1 MADLSIASLERLLA
15 EARTEIGAAAGKA
28 TVEALRV
35 KYLGKKGSLSGLLA
49 GLRDVGPDERRAL
62 GARANQVKE
71 ELEASLSAALAG
83 AERAALEAELARD
96 RLDVSLPGRRP
107 APLGH
112 RHPVTQTL
120 DDLVE
125 IFARLGFGVVHGPE
139 VELDYYNF
147 EALNQPP
154 GHPARDMQ
162 DTFYVDAAP
171 LGGRAPASPL
181 LLRSHTSPVQ
191 IRAMLR
197 EKPPLRII
205 SPGRVYRRD
214 DDPTHSPMFHQIEA
228 LYVDRGVSM
237 GDLKWTIEQLVQ
249 ALFGSDF
256 KIRLRPS
263 FFPFVQ
269 PGAEVD
275 MTCTLCGGKG
285 CRTCKGTGFIEVLGA
300 GLVHPQVLR
309 NVGYDPEEVSGFAF
323 GLGVDRFAM
332 LRYGLDDLR
341 LFFENDLRFLERF

>member
-1 MADLSIASLERLLA
+1 MIEALDQLLS
-15 EARTEIGAAAGKA
+15 EARVELVGARTPAAL
-28 TVEALRV
+28 EALRV
-35 KYLGKKGSLSGLLA
+35 KYLGKKGTLAGLLA
-49 GLRDVGPDERRAL
+49 GLRDVAPDERRVL
-62 GARANQVKE
+62 GARANQVKA
-71 ELEASLSAALAG
+71 ELELLISSALESV
-83 AERAALEAELARD
+83 ERSALEAELQRE
-96 RLDVSLPGRRP
+96 RFDVTLPGRRVAP
-107 APLGH
+107 AGH

-125 IFARLGFGVVHGPE
+125 IFARLGFAVIHGPE
-139 VELDYYNF
+139 IELDYYNF

-162 DTFYVDAAP
+162 DTFYVDAGP
-171 LGGRAPASPL
+171 LGERAPGSPI

-197 EKPPLRII
+197 QRPPVRVI

-228 LYVDRGVSM
+228 LYVDRQVSM

-249 ALFGSDF
+249 GLFGRDF
-256 KIRLRPS
+256 RIRLRPS

-323 GLGVDRFAM
+323 GLGVDRLAM

-341 LFFENDLRFLERF
+341 LFFENDVRFLEGF

>member
-1 MADLSIASLERLLA
+1 MMEALDRLLA
-15 EARTEIGAAAGKA
+15 EARAELGAAADRA
-28 TVEALRV
+28 AVEAVRV
-35 KYLGKKGSLSGLLA
+35 KVLGKKGSLSGLLA
-49 GLRDVGPDERRAL
+49 GLRDLAPEERKAF
-62 GARANQVKE
+62 GARANQAKAE
-71 ELEASLSAALAG
+71 IEGLIASRLTAV
-83 AERAALEAELARD
+83 ERSALEAELGRE
-96 RLDVSLPGRRP
+96 RLDVTLPGRRV
-107 APLGH
+107 APTGH
-112 RHPVTQTL
+112 RHPVVQTL
-120 DDLVE
+120 DDIVE
-125 IFARLGFGVVHGPE
+125 IFARMGFEVVRGPE
-139 VELDYYNF
+139 IELDYYNF

-162 DTFYVDAAP
+162 DTFYVDAEP
-171 LGGRAPASPL
+171 LGDRQPASPV

-191 IRAMLR
+191 IRTMLR
-197 EKPPLRII
+197 QPPPVRIV

-214 DDPTHSPMFHQIEA
+214 DDPTHSPTFHQIEA
-228 LYVDRGVSM
+228 LYVDKRVSM
-237 GDLKWTIEQLVQ
+237 GDLKWTIEQFVQ
-249 ALFGSDF
+249 AFFGKTF
-256 KIRLRPS
+256 RIRLRPS

-300 GLVHPQVLR
+300 GMVHPQVLR

-341 LFFENDLRFLERF
+341 QFFANDLRFLESF

>member
-1 MADLSIASLERLLA
+1 MLAALQALLG
-15 EARTEIGAAAGKA
+15 EARAAVAVA
-28 TVEALRV
+28 SNRADAELLRV
-35 KYLGKKGSLSGLLA
+35 RYLGKKGALAALLA
-49 GLRDVGPDERRAL
+49 GLRDVPPADRPAF
-62 GARANQVKE
+62 GARANEVKAE
-71 ELEASLSAALAG
+71 IEQSIGAALASFDQQ
-83 AERAALEAELARD
+83 ALETELRGEKF
-96 RLDVSLPGRRP
+96 DVTLPGRNV
-107 APLGH
+107 APLGR

-120 DDLVE
+120 EDSVE
-125 IFARLGFGVVHGPE
+125 IFARLGFSVVQGPD

-147 EALNQPP
+147 EALNQPAD
-154 GHPARDMQ
+154 HPARDMQ
-162 DTFYVDAAP
+162 DTFYVETRS
-171 LGGRAPASPL
+171 LGDRAPFGQV

-191 IRAMLR
+191 IRAMLKTR
-197 EKPPLRII
+197 PPLRVI

-228 LYVDRGVSM
+228 LYVDKGVSM
-237 GDLKWTIEQLVQ
+237 GDLKWTLDQFIQG
-249 ALFGSDF
+249 LFGKDF
-256 KIRLRPS
+256 KTRLRPS

-269 PGAEVD
+269 PGVEVD

-285 CRTCKGTGFIEVLGA
+285 CRTCKGTGFIEVLGG

-341 LFFENDLRFLERF
+341 EFFDNDLRFLERF

>member
-1 MADLSIASLERLLA
+1 MIEALDGLLTSARLEIAAAHAQADL
-15 EARTEIGAAAGKA
+15 
-28 TVEALRV
+28 EALRV
-35 KYLGKKGSLSGLLA
+35 KYLGKKGTLA
-49 GLRDVGPDERRAL
+49 GLLGSLRDLPADERRIL
-62 GARANQVKE
+62 GARANQVKLELE
-71 ELEASLSAALAG
+71 ELIGSAIQAV
-83 AERAALEAELARD
+83 ERAALESELRRERFD
-96 RLDVSLPGRRP
+96 ISLPGRLA

-112 RHPVTQTL
+112 RHPVAKTL
-120 DDLVE
+120 EDIVE
-125 IFARLGFGVVHGPE
+125 IFGRMGFAVVEGPE

-162 DTFYVDAAP
+162 DTFYVDPGP
-171 LGGRAPASPL
+171 LGDRRPETPV

-197 EKPPLRII
+197 QHPPLRII

-237 GDLKWTIEQLVQ
+237 GDLKWTIQQLVQ
-249 ALFGSDF
+249 ALFGKDF
-256 KIRLRPS
+256 RIRLRPS

-285 CRTCKGTGFIEVLGA
+285 CRTCKGTGFVEVLGA
-300 GLVHPQVLR
+300 GMVHPQVLR

-341 LFFENDLRFLERF
+341 VFFDNDVRFLEAF